1 MVVKPYTDIQSNKG
15 FIRTFKP
22 TINESELVWHR
33 DRKNRVINV
42 LEGKGWQLQFDN
54 ELPFELTRNNP
65 IFIPMN
71 VYHRVIKGTGELK
84 IKVTEI

>member
-1 MVVKPYTDIQSNKG
+1 MIK
-15 FIRTFKP
+15 
-22 TINESELVWHR
+22 
-33 DRKNRVINV
+33 
-42 LEGKGWQLQFDN
+42 
-54 ELPFELTRNNP
+54 LTGNNP